1 MNEIADNNIY
11 KRILS
16 IIDESRSNVVR
27 TVNHEMVKA
36 YWFIGK
42 EIVEE
47 QQNGKERAEYG
58 DKLIELLS
66 KKLTNNLGKG
76 FSATNLKYFRLFYK
90 TYSNDK
96 RIRHPLGDEFKPNLS
111 WSHYRNLIKVDN
123 DNARSFYEV
132 ETSKNRWNKR
142 ELERQI
148 STGLFERVSKGKS
161 KEQII
166 KLSTE
171 GNIIQN
177 PIDIIKDPL
186 ILEFLNLPE
195 SNRLVESK
203 LEEALVSNLQAFLL
217 ELGSGFA
224 FLGRQK
230 RITLDNDHF
239 YVDLVFYHTKLKCY
253 VIVDIK
259 TEKLSHGDLG
269 QIQLYVNYYDREIKE
284 EEDNPTLG
292 LVLCTDKNDE
302 MVRYLLGDNNNNIFT
317 SKYKVYLPDQ
327 KQLEEE
333 LKREVTLLT
342 GNPTTGNENE

>member
-1 MNEIADNNIY
+1 MNEIANNNIY
-11 KRILS
+11 KRILT
-16 IIDESRSNVVR
+16 IIDDSRSNVVR
-27 TVNHEMVKA
+27 TVNHQMVKA
-36 YWFIGK
+36 YWYIGR

-58 DKLIELLS
+58 ENLIELLS
-66 KKLTNNLGKG
+66 KKLTQSSGKG
-76 FSATNLKYFRLFYK
+76 FSTTNLKYFRLFYK
-90 TYSNDK
+90 TYSDPK
-96 RIRHPLGDEFKPNLS
+96 RIRHTVCDEFKPNLS
-111 WSHYRNLIKVDN
+111 WSHYRTLLKVEDDN
-123 DNARSFYEV
+123 SRSFYEI
-132 ETSKNRWNKR
+132 EASKNSWKQR

-148 STGLFERVSKGKS
+148 STQLFERVSKGRS
-161 KEQII
+161 KDEII
-166 KLSTE
+166 KLSLE
-171 GNIIQN
+171 GNKIEN

-195 SNRLVESK
+195 SHKLVESK
-203 LEEALVSNLQAFLL
+203 LEEALVSNLQDFLL

-224 FLGRQK
+224 FIGRQK

-239 YVDLVFYHTKLKCY
+239 YIDLVFYHTKLKCY

-284 EEDNPTLG
+284 EEVDNPTLG

-302 MVRYLLGDNNNNIFT
+302 MVRYLLGDNNNSIFT
-317 SKYKVYLPDQ
+317 SKYKLYLPDQ
-327 KQLEEE
+327 KQLENE

-342 GNPTTGNENE
+342 GKPTT